1 MTAEEQRDAGRWRH
15 APQLLAL
22 SLVALAVSSPL
33 WLKAGAIVNA
43 DLYRAYD
50 WLEAAK
56 HGNFA
61 RDGLL
66 GHGGFALWNPFLEGG
81 LPSYAHPSD
90 GSFSP
95 SFLTILLLGE
105 AIGMKVNVVLL
116 LVAAA
121 IGSYGLSREWLG
133 LDVQPA
139 LVVGLLMGVCGW
151 IPGGMAVG
159 FYESCFL
166 ALVPGF
172 LYLVLRAARERRPS
186 RAVLWVGLAG
196 SFLLIGGVQMQ
207 LCLAFAGLQM
217 VLWAFLGARH
227 AVRSLI
233 AALTFCAGLGAV
245 KFLPML
251 EFVHSRGGRT
261 VSYDDPAPWWS
272 LLVRPTWGLF
282 SMVPE
287 RTEYSAA
294 GIPLSVEYDHAG
306 MALIAGVLAVVAFRR
321 CSKKAFPLA
330 ALLVA
335 TAAMGWEAGGGFNVS
350 LLSLVHWL
358 PGFSAIRES
367 YRYTSFF
374 LALWLCLSA
383 GLGFAFLQG
392 WSRDRGGFLARPG
405 VLFGLFLLLLLP
417 QAYASASLYGSI
429 FSEES
434 FERLEEPTT
443 FVDIAG
449 RTVASP
455 DESLS
460 NFHTVLLP
468 DPPSPAR
475 RNYDLVPY
483 LAARS
488 NVGALYLAED
498 LPPAAGLA
506 ARPLYTWNADD
517 QAILNPRWRGEAWI
531 EHGEGEAGPLRL
543 GANQLQVDVHTS
555 GPATLLINQNY
566 YRGWRVD
573 KAGEG
578 VEVSSHEGLI
588 AVRLPAAHRGPVE
601 LRFRSLSLRLGAAV
615 SLIFLL
621 SVLVLW
627 RLKVRLSTLH
637 APQEH
642 AESDGGTH
650 TGAQQ

>member
-1 MTAEEQRDAGRWRH
+1 MRIGRKRGPGRWSH
-15 APQLLAL
+15 VPQLAVLT
-22 SLVALAVSSPL
+22 LVSLAVSSPL
-33 WLKAGAIVNA
+33 WPQASAIVNA

-56 HGNFA
+56 HANFT

-90 GSFSP
+90 GSFSL

-116 LVAAA
+116 LMAAA
-121 IGSYGLSREWLG
+121 LGSYGLAREWLR
-133 LDVQPA
+133 LDTQPA
-139 LVVGLLMGVCGW
+139 LVVGLLTAVCGW
-151 IPGGMAVG
+151 IPGGVAVG

-172 LYLVLRAARERRPS
+172 LYFVLRAAREPSPS
-186 RAVLWVGLAG
+186 RAILWIALSGA
-196 SFLLIGGVQMQ
+196 FLLVGGIQMQ
-207 LCLAFAGLQM
+207 LCLAFAVLQM
-217 VLWAFLGARH
+217 VLWAGLGARE
-227 AVRSLI
+227 AVRSLV

-261 VSYDDPAPWWS
+261 VHYDDPAPWWS

-306 MALIAGVLAVVAFRR
+306 MAMIAGVLAIVAFSR

-367 YRYTSFF
+367 YRYVSFF

-383 GLGFAFLQG
+383 GLGFAWLQG
-392 WSRDRGGFLARPG
+392 WSQDRGGFLARPG
-405 VLFGLFLLLLLP
+405 MLLGLFVLLLIP

-434 FERLEEPTT
+434 FERLEEPTS
-443 FVDIAG
+443 FIDIAG
-449 RTVASP
+449 NSVKSP

-460 NFHTVLLP
+460 SFHSVLLP
-468 DPPSPAR
+468 DPPSPGR
-475 RNYDLVPY
+475 RDYDLAPY

-488 NVGALYLAED
+488 NVGALYIAED

-506 ARPLYTWNADD
+506 ARPLYTWSADD
-517 QAILNPRWRGEAWI
+517 QAILNPRWLGEAWI
-531 EHGEGEAGPLRL
+531 DEGEGKAGFLRL
-543 GANQLQVDVHTS
+543 GANRLQVDVHTR

-573 KAGEG
+573 EPA
-578 VEVSSHEGLI
+578 EVRAQDGLI
-588 AVRLPAAHRGPVE
+588 AVRLPAAHSGPVE
-601 LRFRSLSLRLGAAV
+601 LRFQSLSLRLGAAV
-615 SLIFLL
+615 SLFFLL
-621 SVLVLW
+621 GVFVIW
-627 RLKVRLSTLH
+627 RLKVGLSTSST
-637 APQEH
+637 PEQY
-642 AESDGGTH
+642 AESEGSSHGG
-650 TGAQQ
+650 AEL